1 GFNPTK
7 MRSRFQSGTSLA
19 KEQEMH
25 EYMEKNAAFNA
36 IKGNDDYLQATMKN
50 MGGGDSEDDWRNY
63 LSAHGYSG
71 RDLEQGVAAIRAA
84 RRGTSQDVFKQS
96 AVMANASTGTGW
108 KDGGVAEMMESINE
122 ASGGDRHLATNML
135 VAKCRSPPEASLIDS
150 IISATPPS
158 FQPVPVLALAITAD
172 CLKTSWLVP
181 RRAARMAATPCS
193 RSLPEYPCADR

>member
-135 VAKCRSPPEASLIDS
+135 AGMRGAASQSGRLDLAGS
-150 IISATPPS
+150 SFGQQAQQLHRMYDESHANGGTVSDATKDDVR
-158 FQPVPVLALAITAD
+158 QRL
-172 CLKTSWLVP
+172 
-181 RRAARMAATPCS
+181 
-193 RSLPEYPCADR
+193 